1 VNEVCSH
8 CFYLLCQGCGFFPD
22 GYFDGKVGGKF
33 DSVQVRILG
42 PTLGMAK
49 GMLLRKPG
57 ISRIQLPSSMFK
69 APPSHICNDSFAAV
83 IIKNVFP
90 SEENKQL
97 GRFLDPVV
105 DARDSWTAN
114 DKRPLSDMYQRML
127 VGYGVKKSVVDEY
140 AQSAR
145 NPIKLKH
152 GHFKGC
158 VDPTG
163 ALPENKVFISG
174 YTTDASNKRVLF
186 GEAHSRIFLS
196 RSPCLAPS
204 DAKMVS
210 VVGSKPEEMS
220 MDDWNIL
227 CSYDFGTIIFPQSL
241 VSMTCVI
248 AGESFNPFCFFLW
261 FGVPHHFYALFLDG
275 DLDGDG
281 KKIDMM

>member
-1 VNEVCSH
+1 MTEVCSH
-8 CFYLLCQGCGFFPD
+8 CFYSLCQGCGFFPD

-69 APPSHICNDSFAAV
+69 APPSHIVCNDSFVAV

-97 GRFLDPVV
+97 GRFLDPVG

-127 VGYGVKKSVVDEY
+127 VGYGVKTSVVDEY

-174 YTTDASNKRVLF
+174 YTTDASNNRVPF

-196 RSPCLAPS
+196 RSPCLAPT

-227 CSYDFGTIIFPQSL
+227 CSYGFGTIIFPQSL
-241 VSMTCVI
+241 VSMACII
-248 AGESFNPFCFFLW
+248 AGESI
-261 FGVPHHFYALFLDG
+261 GTYHILFPSTVWYSSPL
-275 DLDGDG
+275 
-281 KKIDMM
+281 